1 MNCLL
6 AAERFYGTLLGCPVG
21 RRSKGWIDFDFG
33 GHQITTHLVESD
45 EPGPATNTVDGDQVP
60 TRHFGLVLSMERWR
74 TLADELEAAG
84 VTFRL
89 EPRIRFEG
97 QPGEQAT
104 MFVEDGCGNAL
115 EFKAFADP
123 TRLFAR

>member
-1 MNCLL
+1 MEV
-6 AAERFYGTLLGCPVG
+6 AERFYGTQLGCPVG
-21 RRSKGWIDFDFG
+21 RRSESWIDFDFG
-33 GHQITTHLVESD
+33 GHQITTHLVESG
-45 EPGPATNTVDGDQVP
+45 EPGPATNGVDGDQVP
-60 TRHFGLVLSMERWR
+60 TRHFGLVLPMEHWR
-74 TLADELEAAG
+74 SLAAELQAAD

-123 TRLFAR
+123 ARLFAR